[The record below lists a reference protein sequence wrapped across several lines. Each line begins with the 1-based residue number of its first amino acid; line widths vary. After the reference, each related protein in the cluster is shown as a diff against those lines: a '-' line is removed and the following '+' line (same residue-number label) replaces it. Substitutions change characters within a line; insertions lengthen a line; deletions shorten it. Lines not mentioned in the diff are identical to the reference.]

1 MTVPELDEYVT
12 LFRSGHYF
20 EAHEVLERLWL
31 QRDGDPFLQGLII
44 FAAAYVKVQRGSPV
58 GATRHFRSALRYLRP
73 YLPAREGF
81 DVAAIVAQAERA
93 LALLVSGEPVPPF
106 DLTWDPAAAAAGGA
120 RDRRRGPARAA
131 RGGLRPRRRA
141 GAGAHSGQGGAAS
154 PAGPGGAAAGHALGP
169 HAEREGSKTGH
180 RMKGTQITRNSP
192 GRRRGQESLRGIR
205 APIRWGQ
212 VARFVYVARSVQPSW
227 SSALSEGLT

>member
-106 DLTWDPAAAAAGGA
+106 DLTWDPAAPPPPPVAPATDAEVLRVLREVASGRAAGQEQAPTQVKEALLRLRGRAGRQQVMRLA
-120 RDRRRGPARAA
+120 RTLSVRAA
-131 RGGLRPRRRA
+131 R
-141 GAGAHSGQGGAAS
+141 
-154 PAGPGGAAAGHALGP
+154 PGT
-169 HAEREGSKTGH
+169 E
-180 RMKGTQITRNSP
+180 
-192 GRRRGQESLRGIR
+192 
-205 APIRWGQ
+205 
-212 VARFVYVARSVQPSW
+212 
-227 SSALSEGLT
+227 